1 LKKISF
7 TQTNFPLLLYN
18 ILERKKEA
26 TMFRLITCFLYISGF
41 LIYSIPQL
49 ARIKKVGHL
58 PVNERDKIAHEYPKR
73 FSKTFMKLTG
83 SEVCVEGLDLIP
95 EGPVVFIA
103 NHESDFDIPVLLGTI
118 DKPIGF
124 VSKIEVK
131 KVPILSSWLEAI
143 NCILI
148 DRNNRQQALNSMQ
161 EGVKLLNEGHSLV
174 IFPEGRRSMGGPVQP
189 FKVGGIRL
197 AQDAGVPI
205 VPIAIKG
212 TADVFEK
219 NGRLIK
225 PAFIK
230 VTIGNHIDPTV
241 HCHKDYK
248 EIAEEVRQIIIAN
261 REARKIAS

>member
-1 LKKISF
+1 
-7 TQTNFPLLLYN
+7 
-18 ILERKKEA
+18 
-26 TMFRLITCFLYISGF
+26 MFRLITCFLYISGF
-41 LIYSIPQL
+41 LFYSIPQL
-49 ARIKKVGHL
+49 ARIKKVSHL
-58 PVNERDKIAHEYPKR
+58 PINERDKIAHEYPKR

-83 SEVCVEGLDLIP
+83 SEVSVEGLDLIP

-118 DKPIGF
+118 DKPFGF

-131 KVPILSSWLEAI
+131 KVPILSSWLDAI

-148 DRNNRQQALNSMQ
+148 DRKNREQALNSMQ
-161 EGVKLLNEGHSLV
+161 EGVKLLKEGHSLV
-174 IFPEGRRSMGGPVQP
+174 IFPEGRRSMGGPVLP

-225 PAFIK
+225 PAQIK
-230 VTIGNHIDPTV
+230 VTIGDPINPKI
-241 HCHKDYK
+241 HYHKDYK
-248 EIAEEVRQIIIAN
+248 ELAEEVRRIIIDS
-261 REARKIAS
+261 REESNIAS

>member
-1 LKKISF
+1 
-7 TQTNFPLLLYN
+7 
-18 ILERKKEA
+18 
-26 TMFRLITCFLYISGF
+26 MFRLITCFLYISGF

-49 ARIKKVGHL
+49 ARIKKLSHL
-58 PVNERDKIAHEYPKR
+58 PVNQLDKIAHEYPKR

-83 SEVCVEGLDLIP
+83 SDVRVEGLELIP
-95 EGPVVFIA
+95 EGPVVFLA
-103 NHESDFDIPVLLGTI
+103 NHESDFDIPVLLTTI
-118 DKPIGF
+118 DKPFGF

-131 KVPILSSWLEAI
+131 KVPILSAWLDAI

-148 DRNNRQQALNSMQ
+148 DRKNREQALNSMQ
-161 EGVKLLNEGHSLV
+161 EGVQLLKEGHSLV
-174 IFPEGRRSMGGPVQP
+174 IFPEGMRSMGGPVLP

-225 PAFIK
+225 PAQIK
-230 VTIGNHIDPTV
+230 VTIGEPINPKIHY
-241 HCHKDYK
+241 HKDYNDL
-248 EIAEEVRQIIIAN
+248 AEEVRRIIIDN
-261 REARKIAS
+261 REESNIAS

>member
-1 LKKISF
+1 
-7 TQTNFPLLLYN
+7 
-18 ILERKKEA
+18 
-26 TMFRLITCFLYISGF
+26 MFRLITCFLYISGY

-49 ARIKKVGHL
+49 VRLKKVSHL
-58 PVNERDKIAHEYPKR
+58 SVQERDKKAHECPKR

-83 SEVCVEGLDLIP
+83 SQVSVEGLDLIP

-103 NHESDFDIPVLLGTI
+103 NHESDFDIPVLLGAI
-118 DKPIGF
+118 DKPFGF

-131 KVPILSSWLEAI
+131 RVPILSSWLDAI

-148 DRNNRQQALNSMQ
+148 DRKNREQALNSMQ
-161 EGVKLLNEGHSLV
+161 EGVKLLKEGHSLV
-174 IFPEGRRSMGGPVQP
+174 IFPEGKRSMGGPVLP

-219 NGRLIK
+219 NRRLIK
-225 PAFIK
+225 PAHIK
-230 VTIGNHIDPTV
+230 VTIGHHIDPNV
-241 HCHKDYK
+241 HCLKDYK
-248 EIAEEVRQIIIAN
+248 ELTEEIRQMIIAN
-261 REARKIAS
+261 RDARNIAS

>member
-1 LKKISF
+1 ML
-7 TQTNFPLLLYN
+7 
-18 ILERKKEA
+18 
-26 TMFRLITCFLYISGF
+26 RLITCFLYISGY

-49 ARIKKVGHL
+49 VRLKKVSHL
-58 PVNERDKIAHEYPKR
+58 SVEERDKKAHEYPKR

-83 SEVCVEGLDLIP
+83 SKVSVEGLDLIP

-103 NHESDFDIPVLLGTI
+103 NHESDFDIPVLLGAI
-118 DKPIGF
+118 DKPFGF

-131 KVPILSSWLEAI
+131 RVPILSSWLDAI

-148 DRNNRQQALNSMQ
+148 DRNNREQALNSMQ
-161 EGVKLLNEGHSLV
+161 VGVKLLKEGHSLV
-174 IFPEGRRSMGGPVQP
+174 IFPEGRRSMGGPVLP

-197 AQDAGVPI
+197 AQDAGVSI

-225 PAFIK
+225 PAHIK
-230 VTIGNHIDPTV
+230 VTIGHHIDPNV
-241 HCHKDYK
+241 QYHKDYK
-248 EIAEEVRQIIIAN
+248 ELTQEIRQIIITN
-261 REARKIAS
+261 RESRHIAS

>member
-1 LKKISF
+1 
-7 TQTNFPLLLYN
+7 
-18 ILERKKEA
+18 
-26 TMFRLITCFLYISGF
+26 MFRLITCFLYISGY

-49 ARIKKVGHL
+49 VRLKKVSHL
-58 PVNERDKIAHEYPKR
+58 SVEERDKKAHEYPKR

-83 SEVCVEGLDLIP
+83 SEISVEGLDLIP
-95 EGPVVFIA
+95 EGAVVFIA

-118 DKPIGF
+118 DKPFGF

-131 KVPILSSWLEAI
+131 RVPILSSWLDAI

-148 DRNNRQQALNSMQ
+148 DRKNRQQALNSMQ
-161 EGVKLLNEGHSLV
+161 EGVKLLKEGHSLV
-174 IFPEGRRSMGGPVQP
+174 IFPEGKRSMGGPVLP

-219 NGRLIK
+219 NRRLIK
-225 PAFIK
+225 PAQIK
-230 VTIGNHIDPTV
+230 VTIGHHIDPKV
-241 HCHKDYK
+241 HFHKDYK
-248 EIAEEVRQIIIAN
+248 ELTEEIRQIIIAN
-261 REARKIAS
+261 REDRNVAS

>member
-1 LKKISF
+1 
-7 TQTNFPLLLYN
+7 
-18 ILERKKEA
+18 
-26 TMFRLITCFLYISGF
+26 MFRLITCFLYISGY

-49 ARIKKVGHL
+49 VRLKKVGHL
-58 PVNERDKIAHEYPKR
+58 SVEERDKKAHEYPKR

-83 SEVCVEGLDLIP
+83 SEISVEGLDLIP
-95 EGPVVFIA
+95 EGAVVFIA

-118 DKPIGF
+118 DKPFGF

-131 KVPILSSWLEAI
+131 RVPILSAWLDAI

-148 DRNNRQQALNSMQ
+148 DRKNREQALNSMQ
-161 EGVKLLNEGHSLV
+161 EGVKLLKEGHSLV
-174 IFPEGRRSMGGPVQP
+174 IFPEGKRSMGGPVLP

-219 NGRLIK
+219 NRRLIK
-225 PAFIK
+225 PAPIK
-230 VTIGNHIDPTV
+230 VTIGHHIAPNV

-248 EIAEEVRQIIIAN
+248 ELTEEIRQIIIAN
-261 REARKIAS
+261 REARNIAS